1 MPSSAPRAR
10 MVDVARHAG
19 VSTMSVSYTYNQPD
33 RVSSATRAKV
43 LAAAEHLGYDGPH
56 RGAQSL
62 RRGLSNNLG
71 VVLGERLSYVFDDP
85 GGRRF
90 LAGIADACL
99 ATNSGLVL
107 LPNSGIRADTD
118 RIRGAQVDGYVL
130 WTTVSDDPVIDVVLD
145 TGKPACIQGGPHRE
159 GLGFVGID
167 DAAAAQAVAA
177 DALRS
182 ASRPAVLAFP
192 ATRDR
197 GSAVIRGFHAR
208 QATFPVTAARL
219 AGYRAAVEAHGL
231 RWDDVPVALASSNIR
246 SEGARLGRVLI
257 EETGADAVLAMSDEL
272 ALGFLDAAH
281 ESDTPIPQQVSVCG
295 WDDSPDAAS
304 AGLTTVAQSLFE
316 QGRAAA
322 RHVLET
328 ASTGTVDIGAASTGP
343 EDIRT
348 AGTVAAGAPTGNE
361 WTVVHR
367 TSTR

>member
-19 VSTMSVSYTYNQPD
+19 VSMMSVSYTYNQPD
-33 RVSSATRAKV
+33 RVSSATRTKV
-43 LAAAEHLGYDGPH
+43 LASAKHLGYDGPH

-71 VVLGERLSYVFDDP
+71 VVLGEQLSYVFDDP

-99 ATNSGLVL
+99 DTNTGLVL
-107 LPNSGIRADTD
+107 LPNSGVRADID

-130 WTTVSDDPVIDVVLD
+130 WTTVADDPVIDVVLD
-145 TGKPACIQGGPHRE
+145 TGRPACIQGGPHRE

-167 DAAAAQAVAA
+167 DAAAAEAVAA

-192 ATRDR
+192 AVHDR
-197 GSAVIRGFHAR
+197 GSAVIRGFDHHR
-208 QATFPVTAARL
+208 ATFPVTAARL
-219 AGYRAAVEAHGL
+219 AGYRAAVTAHGL
-231 RWDDVPVALASSNIR
+231 RWDDVPVALASNNIR
-246 SEGARLGRVLI
+246 SEGARLGRTLVD
-257 EETGADAVLAMSDEL
+257 EFDADAVLAMSDEL
-272 ALGFLDAAH
+272 ALGFLDAAR
-281 ESDTPIPQQVSVCG
+281 ESGTRVPQQVSVCG
-295 WDDSPDAAS
+295 WDDSPEAAP
-304 AGLTTVAQSLFE
+304 AGLTTVAQSLFD

-322 RHVLET
+322 RHVLGT
-328 ASTGTVDIGAASTGP
+328 ATEGSVDDATES
-343 EDIRT
+343 
-348 AGTVAAGAPTGNE
+348 E

-367 TSTR
+367 SSTR